1 QTHAHQKCRLCEEEE
16 EVAEELFGWKLKP
29 PQMELMESQ
38 RNAANQQSTISA
50 SKDHH
55 GQKQES
61 VAASLQLVPLESQSS
76 LQQQQQQHGS
86 TTATTPTS
94 QGPFMGSISSQIG
107 IHPSTS
113 TSNSAVSKS
122 VTKRP
127 SKDRHTK
134 VDGRGRRI
142 RMPALC
148 AARVFQ
154 LTRELGH
161 KSDGETIEWLLQQA
175 EPAIIATTGTGT
187 IPANFSTLNVSLRS
201 SGATISA
208 PASKSAPL
216 SFHSGL
222 AFYDANNANDT
233 RRAMASNPQMLGFH
247 HQLYPQNLVSDDNY
261 MRKTF
266 REDLFKETTQQQ
278 NTETIE
284 ASNSAKSRTG
294 VQDQETAGSIRP
306 ATNMLPTP
314 MWAVAPATTTNGGNT
329 FWMLPVGGGANTTAA
344 VPEPQMWT
352 FPAAAAGMTSM
363 QRVNFGGGGRV
374 SSPVQLGSMIVQQQ
388 AGANQ
393 QLGLGVS
400 DSNMGMILGGL
411 NAYSSSRV
419 GLGMNLEQH
428 NQDNQPQGSDK
439 VSSLNQELNLA
450 PKGPEGLIS
459 LPRSA
464 QSFRVFVFFRKREIL
479 VGESVSDDET
489 RMAVSY
495 V

>member
-1 QTHAHQKCRLCEEEE
+1 L
-16 EVAEELFGWKLKP
+16 ELKAP

-38 RNAANQQSTISA
+38 RNTRNQQRNSGA
-50 SKDHH
+50 DEDRH
-55 GQKQES
+55 GQKEES
-61 VAASLQLVPLESQSS
+61 VAASLQLVVPLGSQSS
-76 LQQQQQQHGS
+76 QLQQQHGS
-86 TTATTPTS
+86 TSTTTTS

-107 IHPSTS
+107 VHPSTS
-113 TSNSAVSKS
+113 TSNSTITKS
-122 VTKRP
+122 TIKRP

-142 RMPALC
+142 RMPAMC

-175 EPAIIATTGTGT
+175 EPSIIATTGTGT

-222 AFYDANNANDT
+222 AFYDANDASET
-233 RRAMASNPQMLGFH
+233 RRAMASNPHMLGFH

-278 NTETIE
+278 STETIE

-294 VQDQETAGSIRP
+294 VQDQETAGSFRP
-306 ATNMLPTP
+306 ATNILPTP
-314 MWAVAPATTTNGGNT
+314 MWAVGPAATTNGGNT
-329 FWMLPVGGGANTTAA
+329 FWMLPVGGGATQAAA
-344 VPEPQMWT
+344 VTEPQMWT
-352 FPAAAAGMTSM
+352 FPTAGAAAGVTSM
-363 QRVNFGGGGRV
+363 QRVNFGGSGRV
-374 SSPVQLGSMIVQQQ
+374 SNPVQLGSMIVQQQ
-388 AGANQ
+388 VGANQ
-393 QLGLGVS
+393 QLGLGLS
-400 DSNMGMILGGL
+400 ESNMGMIFGGV

-419 GLGMNLEQH
+419 GLGMDLEQN
-428 NQDNQPQGSDK
+428 NQEKQPQGSD
-439 VSSLNQELNLA
+439 S
-450 PKGPEGLIS
+450 G
-459 LPRSA
+459 
-464 QSFRVFVFFRKREIL
+464 
-479 VGESVSDDET
+479 DENPND
-489 RMAVSY
+489 SQ
-495 V
+495 